1 MHITVTFRHL
11 DASDAL
17 KEHTEEKSERLRK
30 YLVEPIEIH
39 WVLSVEKFRH
49 IADVTIVAGGVS
61 LKAQEET
68 EDMYS
73 AIDLA
78 SSKIEKQVRKYKE
91 RRKDHKSHENASS
104 IRYESPEELVIEES
118 DAE

>member
-17 KEHTEEKSERLRK
+17 REHAEEKSERLQK

-39 WVLSVEKFRH
+39 WVLSVEKIRH

-61 LKAQEET
+61 LKAHEDT
-68 EDMYS
+68 HDMYS
-73 AIDLA
+73 AIDMTA
-78 SSKIEKQVRKYKE
+78 SKIEKQVRKHKE
-91 RRKDHKSHENASS
+91 RLKDHKSHENADT
-104 IRYESPEELVIEES
+104 IRHARAEEADLEAEE
-118 DAE
+118 

>member
-17 KEHTEEKSERLRK
+17 RKHAEEKSERLQK
-30 YLVEPIEIH
+30 YLIEPIEIH
-39 WVLSVEKFRH
+39 WVLSVEKIRH

-68 EDMYS
+68 HDMYP
-73 AIDLA
+73 AIDMA
-78 SSKIEKQVRKYKE
+78 ASKIEKQVRKHKE
-91 RRKDHKSHENASS
+91 RLKDHKSHDNASS
-104 IRYESPEELVIEES
+104 IRYGAGEELEQ
-118 DAE
+118 DAEE